1 MKIEIRFRSIA
12 ANDELEE
19 HAVRR
24 VHLELARFGRE
35 VDAVV
40 VRIAD
45 VNGPR
50 GGVDKRCQVTVSGRR
65 VGAVA
70 VDGRHEDAF
79 AAVSLALGRGAR
91 AVGRGLERSRAARR
105 EASASARSVT
115 ELGPSPLGRA
125 S

>member
-1 MKIEIRFRSIA
+1 MKIEIRFRSLT
-12 ANDELEE
+12 ANDALEE

-65 VGAVA
+65 IGALA

-91 AVGRGLERSRAARR
+91 AVGRGLERARAERR
-105 EASASARSVT
+105 PLA
-115 ELGPSPLGRA
+115 SPLRRV